1 MTESRSAGGE
11 SFDLDK
17 LQQLVEMMEKHD
29 LREVQLRRGDQKWS
43 LKRGPQEV
51 MHSAPML
58 GHFAPPPMSPFPHS
72 PPLAHAPAAS
82 TGTPASSAP
91 AKSGDEGLLSIKSP
105 MVGTYYSSPQPGE
118 PAFVKVGDRVKND
131 SVVCLIEAMK
141 FFNPVKSEC
150 AGAITKICVKDGDAV
165 EFGQVLFLVQP

>member
-1 MTESRSAGGE
+1 MTDAHSAGGD

-29 LREVQLRRGDQKWS
+29 LREVQLRRGDQQWK

-51 MHSAPML
+51 VHAMPA
-58 GHFAPPPMSPFPHS
+58 GGYAPPPM
-72 PPLAHAPAAS
+72 APAAS
-82 TGTPASSAP
+82 AAP
-91 AKSGDEGLLSIKSP
+91 VAAAPVAAAKSGDEGLLKVKSP

-118 PAFVKVGDRVKND
+118 PVFVKVGDRVKND

-141 FFNPVKSEC
+141 FFNPVKSDC
-150 AGAITKICVKDGDAV
+150 TGSIAKICVQDGDAV
-165 EFGQVLFLVQP
+165 EFGQLLFLVQP

>member
-1 MTESRSAGGE
+1 MTDSSSAGGD

-29 LREVQLRRGDQKWS
+29 LREVQLRRGDQQWK

-51 MHSAPML
+51 VHAVPMG
-58 GHFAPPPMSPFPHS
+58 GHFAPPPM
-72 PPLAHAPAAS
+72 AHAPIASAPSAA
-82 TGTPASSAP
+82 AAP
-91 AKSGDEGLLSIKSP
+91 AKSGDEGLLQVKSP
-105 MVGTYYSSPQPGE
+105 MVGTFYSSPQPGE
-118 PAFVKVGDRVKND
+118 PAFMKIGERVKND
-131 SVVCLIEAMK
+131 TIVCLIEAMK

-150 AGAITKICVKDGDAV
+150 SGTIAKICIKDGDAV

>member
-1 MTESRSAGGE
+1 MTESSSAGGD

-29 LREVQLRRGDQKWS
+29 LREVQLRRGDQQWK

-51 MHSAPML
+51 VQAVPMG
-58 GHFAPPPMSPFPHS
+58 GHFAPPPM
-72 PPLAHAPAAS
+72 AHVPAAAVSSSAPA
-82 TGTPASSAP
+82 AP
-91 AKSGDEGLLSIKSP
+91 AKSGDEGLLQVKSP

-118 PAFVKVGDRVKND
+118 PAFVKVGDRIKND

-141 FFNPVKSEC
+141 FFNPVKSDC
-150 AGAITKICVKDGDAV
+150 AGSIAKICVKDGDAV
-165 EFGQVLFLVQP
+165 EFGQLLFLVQP